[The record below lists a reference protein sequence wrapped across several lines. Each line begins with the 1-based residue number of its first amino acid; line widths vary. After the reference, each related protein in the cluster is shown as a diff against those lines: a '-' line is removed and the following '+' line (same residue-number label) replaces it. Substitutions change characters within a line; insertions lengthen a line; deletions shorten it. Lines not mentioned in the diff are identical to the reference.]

1 MGRCLG
7 AGAAGAGAGVASG
20 AGAWWE
26 SSCSSSSVDT
36 HVFVEDERTHAFMAI
51 QTRIRPAIASL
62 LRVSSEGVVVNA
74 KVEGIVRLC
83 LGGDLLVWAGRGFN
97 FYVRQKSIYR
107 A

>member
-7 AGAAGAGAGVASG
+7 AGAGGAAGAGAGGASG
-20 AGAWWE
+20 AGGAAGAGWQ

-74 KVEGIVRLC
+74 
-83 LGGDLLVWAGRGFN
+83 
-97 FYVRQKSIYR
+97 
-107 A
+107 

>member
-7 AGAAGAGAGVASG
+7 AGAAGAGGAGG
-20 AGAWWE
+20 AGAAGAGWE

-36 HVFVEDERTHAFMAI
+36 HVFAEDERTHAFMAI

-74 KVEGIVRLC
+74 
-83 LGGDLLVWAGRGFN
+83 
-97 FYVRQKSIYR
+97 
-107 A
+107 